1 MFEMSW
7 TFWLIVEVVLPLD
20 ILMHSL
26 YGFGLEWY
34 VFTFSISIL
43 FVFTVSLKIVAE
55 TIEENNDIHPW
66 I

>member
-34 VFTFSISIL
+34 VFTSS
-43 FVFTVSLKIVAE
+43 VFPFFLSLQFL
-55 TIEENNDIHPW
+55 
-66 I
+66 